1 MNWAGVICYK
11 LAARKNAVCC
21 FRFRALRVRLSKIRQ
36 KRAGQAGERKKLKIE
51 YFAYSGFRDLERRSD
66 MEEEKGAREKKP
78 SAAEE
83 KSRYD
88 PYPRITGGLILILLG
103 VLFLLAT
110 LDYLSWRDWWAYF
123 LFGLGCILI
132 LEALVRST
140 SPAFREHMIGRLIG
154 GVVLVVIG
162 ASFIFGMTNWW
173 PLIIIAVGVVLVVS
187 TIWRPKKSD

>member
-1 MNWAGVICYK
+1 LEI
-11 LAARKNAVCC
+11 RKQRAV
-21 FRFRALRVRLSKIRQ
+21 
-36 KRAGQAGERKKLKIE
+36 RAGEIKNLKTE
-51 YFAYSGFRDLERRSD
+51 YIAYSGFRDLERRSGMD
-66 MEEEKGAREKKP
+66 EEKDAQEKEQTAAEKKN
-78 SAAEE
+78 
-83 KSRYD
+83 RHD

-110 LDYLSWRDWWAYF
+110 LDYLSWGDWWAYF

-154 GVVLVVIG
+154 GIVLVVIG

-173 PLIIIAVGVVLVVS
+173 PLIIIAVGVVLVIS
-187 TIWRPKKSD
+187 TLWRPKKSD